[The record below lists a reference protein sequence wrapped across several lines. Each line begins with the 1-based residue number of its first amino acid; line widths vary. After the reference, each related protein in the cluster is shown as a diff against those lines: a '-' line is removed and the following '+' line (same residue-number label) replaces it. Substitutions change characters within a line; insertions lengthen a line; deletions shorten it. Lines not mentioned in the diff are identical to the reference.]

1 VTENTLPIYT
11 IAIKFNPRIG
21 DLSMKIKEFF
31 SSFST
36 KTIDSI
42 KSNKKKSI
50 LIGGGIL
57 IIIIICVLVFG
68 GNNEN
73 TSTQTQVVAL
83 TTGNFSKTIDVVGN
97 VKAVPSATL
106 SWGTSGLVGEIYYN
120 VGDAVK
126 KGDVIAKLA
135 DTSVAASVLEA
146 QTDLLEAQ
154 YELKRVMNSDADF
167 QAAAQALE
175 DAEYDYRAKK
185 DARDYWNFN
194 GTDQAII
201 DQARTTYHTADTAV
215 WNLEKQYAAL
225 ASDDPDKEA
234 TYNELQEAILARDKA
249 LRNLN
254 YLLGHTYDHSV
265 ETDYIEFEKAKATLE
280 EARITYERYMDNS
293 EEISAAQARVQAL
306 ENTVNSSS
314 IIAPFDGVITNI
326 LFHQG
331 ESVTSGVN
339 AVQLDDLSNLV
350 IDIYVSEVDINEIS
364 VGQNVNITFDAI
376 PNKQYQGKVTNLS
389 QSGDDS
395 SGIVE
400 FQVSI
405 TVSNPDE
412 EIKTGFTALASI
424 VIQEVKNV
432 VLVPNTAIQS
442 LNGRS
447 IVMVIGED
455 GTATPIPVEVE
466 ASGDSFSILK
476 GNPLAEG
483 DQVLIEIDSASLPQT
498 TTTGG
503 FGGMFGGRQQQSP
516 GQ

>member
-1 VTENTLPIYT
+1 
-11 IAIKFNPRIG
+11 
-21 DLSMKIKEFF
+21 MKIKEFF
-31 SSFST
+31 SSFII
-36 KTIDSI
+36 KMIDFI

-57 IIIIICVLVFG
+57 IIIIICIFVFG
-68 GNNEN
+68 GKNE
-73 TSTQTQVVAL
+73 TVSTQSQVVTL
-83 TTGNFSKTIDVVGN
+83 TTGDFSKTIDVVGN

-126 KGDVIAKLA
+126 EGDVIAKLA
-135 DTSVAASVLEA
+135 DTSVAASILEA
-146 QTDLLEAQ
+146 QTDLLDAK
-154 YELKRVMNSDADF
+154 YELQRVMNSDADF

-175 DAEYDYRAKK
+175 DAEYDYRAKEK
-185 DARDYWNFN
+185 ARDYWNFN
-194 GTDQAII
+194 GTDQNTL
-201 DQARTTYHTADTAV
+201 DEARAAYHNADTVV
-215 WNLEKQYAAL
+215 WNLQNDYNAMT
-225 ASDDPDKEA
+225 SDDPAKESS
-234 TYNELQEAILARDKA
+234 NEALQAAILTRDKA

-265 ETDYIEFEKAKATLE
+265 ETDYIEFENAKATLQ
-280 EARITYERYMDNS
+280 EARITYERYMDNT

-314 IIAPFDGVITNI
+314 IIAPFDGVVTNI

-339 AVQLDDLSNLV
+339 AVQIDDLSNLV
-350 IDIYVSEVDINEIS
+350 IDINVSEVDINDIS
-364 VGQNVNITFDAI
+364 IGQNVNITFDSI

-389 QSGDDS
+389 QSGDNS

-405 TVSNPDE
+405 TVSNPDN

-424 VIQEVKNV
+424 IIKEVKNV

-442 LNGRS
+442 FNGQS
-447 IVMVIGED
+447 IVMVIGKD
-455 GTATPIPVEVE
+455 GTATPMPIEVE

-483 DQVLIEIDSASLPQT
+483 DQVLIEIDSTSLPQT
-498 TTTGG
+498 LGG
-503 FGGMFGGRQQQSP
+503 FGGMMQNREQLQQVVE
-516 GQ
+516 

>member
-1 VTENTLPIYT
+1 
-11 IAIKFNPRIG
+11 
-21 DLSMKIKEFF
+21 
-31 SSFST
+31 
-36 KTIDSI
+36 
-42 KSNKKKSI
+42 
-50 LIGGGIL
+50 
-57 IIIIICVLVFG
+57 
-68 GNNEN
+68 
-73 TSTQTQVVAL
+73 
-83 TTGNFSKTIDVVGN
+83 
-97 VKAVPSATL
+97 
-106 SWGTSGLVGEIYYN
+106 
-120 VGDAVK
+120 
-126 KGDVIAKLA
+126 
-135 DTSVAASVLEA
+135 
-146 QTDLLEAQ
+146 
-154 YELKRVMNSDADF
+154 
-167 QAAAQALE
+167 
-175 DAEYDYRAKK
+175 
-185 DARDYWNFN
+185 
-194 GTDQAII
+194 
-201 DQARTTYHTADTAV
+201 
-215 WNLEKQYAAL
+215 
-225 ASDDPDKEA
+225 
-234 TYNELQEAILARDKA
+234 
-249 LRNLN
+249 
-254 YLLGHTYDHSV
+254 
-265 ETDYIEFEKAKATLE
+265 
-280 EARITYERYMDNS
+280 MDNS

>member
-1 VTENTLPIYT
+1 
-11 IAIKFNPRIG
+11 
-21 DLSMKIKEFF
+21 M
-31 SSFST
+31 
-36 KTIDSI
+36 
-42 KSNKKKSI
+42 
-50 LIGGGIL
+50 
-57 IIIIICVLVFG
+57 
-68 GNNEN
+68 
-73 TSTQTQVVAL
+73 
-83 TTGNFSKTIDVVGN
+83 
-97 VKAVPSATL
+97 
-106 SWGTSGLVGEIYYN
+106 
-120 VGDAVK
+120 
-126 KGDVIAKLA
+126 
-135 DTSVAASVLEA
+135 
-146 QTDLLEAQ
+146 
-154 YELKRVMNSDADF
+154 
-167 QAAAQALE
+167 
-175 DAEYDYRAKK
+175 
-185 DARDYWNFN
+185 
-194 GTDQAII
+194 
-201 DQARTTYHTADTAV
+201 
-215 WNLEKQYAAL
+215 
-225 ASDDPDKEA
+225 
-234 TYNELQEAILARDKA
+234 
-249 LRNLN
+249 
-254 YLLGHTYDHSV
+254 
-265 ETDYIEFEKAKATLE
+265 
-280 EARITYERYMDNS
+280 
-293 EEISAAQARVQAL
+293 
-306 ENTVNSSS
+306 
-314 IIAPFDGVITNI
+314 
-326 LFHQG
+326 
-331 ESVTSGVN
+331 
-339 AVQLDDLSNLV
+339 DDLSNLV